1 MDLCQIRDQ
10 KFPHFFF
17 LPTSDAL
24 DEDVCFLSAGATGEE
39 DLLMAKF
46 WNFSNIFSGILKL

>member
-1 MDLCQIRDQ
+1 MGLCQIIDR

-17 LPTSDAL
+17 LPTSDAFE
-24 DEDVCFLSAGATGEE
+24 EDVCFLSAGATGEK

-46 WNFSNIFSGILKL
+46 WNFENIFSGILKL